1 MNSIINDRIIYIHLL
16 EKMEKETVIF
26 ILLEITTVGILM
38 TNLPDFIMCQTQWI
52 GRQMMHIIL

>member
-38 TNLPDFIMCQTQWI
+38 TNLPDFIMCQTQ
-52 GRQMMHIIL
+52 